1 MMQSSGSESVT
12 YMVTPISTVVSPRTT
27 GPPGYT
33 TLLMLADCVEM
44 VAVAPDENP
53 NVFVV

>member
-1 MMQSSGSESVT
+1 MIQWSGSDSVT

-33 TLLMLADCVEM
+33 TLLMFADCVEM

-53 NVFVV
+53 DVSVV